1 MIYTLAEQS
10 KLSDQ
15 SRLKDLY
22 TNDYLNDDYNE
33 NFKII
38 SELYFNNNNKRAKH
52 FNVGTNLF
60 ATITDTIANFVWN
73 PYIDIQL
80 NLTDY
85 TKDLVSVWK
94 AVFWLKRVDN
104 WTINWEL
111 QVYHIPAEN
120 HLVSDWISKVFTL
133 FKQIEWDDTVYYIL
147 KQCFYDNYIENKLY
161 KLNKIVDNMWLEV
174 PLDAIQE
181 TANLQEIVNTGLD
194 RPAIF
199 YTDDKNID
207 GLKSELDKIKN
218 IVYSLD
224 RKAVM
229 FETQLLWEL
238 EQFKIFEN
246 LDIPESAIND
256 DWTVSMAKLPKIL
269 ATDTTL
275 GASGNIKYISNK
287 NELIQEAI
295 NYEQTQLRKISSAT
309 SIPTDFLWIN
319 STSAISWTSREIMI
333 SAFIKKIKAYREK
346 LTEVM
351 QEILEIF
358 EKENWTETYINWD
371 DIISKNE
378 KELIEELKLA
388 REAGLISQFTWIQKY
403 QNLKKEE
410 DIEKEIQLI
419 NSLNY
424 NAKANENEV

>member
-351 QEILEIF
+351 QEILDIF

-371 DIISKNE
+371 DIISKND